1 MDVRSMADRPAR
13 PEHGGTC
20 SVWWMYDA
28 REAFDETTGGNLEFV
43 IEFEV
48 AGGATFP
55 ERARAAHEYYYVL
68 SGYGLMTIGDET
80 REIGPG
86 DLVTI
91 PPGAAHSLA
100 PVSDHASIRCL
111 AFAVGTSASS
121 VVDADAAPAALRGE
135 LCRSTRDVAPVQP
148 HEGVSVWSLVAPG
161 ELSGVTAGG
170 HLELTNEW
178 VVDGGGA
185 VNTHAHPTY
194 EFYYGLAGRGVMTLD
209 GESRRM
215 GPGDLILIGPDVP
228 HSIRPIGENAPVRCF
243 NFAVGLAGSSA
254 YDYEQDRAVG

>member
-1 MDVRSMADRPAR
+1 MADRSPH

-20 SVWWMYDA
+20 TVWWMYDA

-48 AGGATFP
+48 AGGAVFP
-55 ERARAAHEYYYVL
+55 GTALAAREYYYVL
-68 SGYGLMTIGDET
+68 AGYGLMTIGDET

-86 DLVTI
+86 DLVSI
-91 PPGAAHSLA
+91 PPGAVHSLA
-100 PVSDHASIRCL
+100 PVSGHAPIRCL
-111 AFAVGTSASS
+111 AYAVGTSAVS
-121 VVDADAAPAALRGE
+121 VFDAGAAPAALRGQ
-135 LCRSTRDVAPVQP
+135 LYRSIRDVAPEQVR
-148 HEGVSVWSLVAPG
+148 EGVSVWSLVAPG
-161 ELSGVTAGG
+161 ELSAETAGG

-185 VNTHAHPTY
+185 VNTHAHPPY

-209 GESRRM
+209 GESRGM

-243 NFAVGLAGSSA
+243 NFAIGLAGSSA
-254 YDYEQDRAVG
+254 YDYAQDRAVG